1 MNRSDLTYRRILAL
15 AMIDS
20 LKRNDIAAFQQVSAY
35 APASSITAALI
46 VSNRLNEAK
55 GR

>member
-20 LKRNDIAAFQQVSAY
+20 LRRNDIAAFQMVSAY
-35 APASSITAALI
+35 EPASSITAALI
-46 VSNRLNEAK
+46 VSKRLNEQRA
-55 GR
+55 R